1 MIYLDTHVVAWL
13 FAKKIELISSNALSL
28 IENESD
34 ILISP
39 VVILE
44 LQYLYE
50 IGRINIASK
59 SVFDY
64 LHTRLALQ
72 VCRRSFSSF

>member
-34 ILISP
+34 IVISP
-39 VVILE
+39 VIISS
-44 LQYLYE
+44 Y
-50 IGRINIASK
+50 NI
-59 SVFDY
+59 FM
-64 LHTRLALQ
+64 R
-72 VCRRSFSSF
+72 